1 MQSDFLQKPI
11 SLYLSSEHDC
21 SYLDDRQA
29 NSLFVDPQIQMTANI
44 YSELIQQGF
53 RRSGSHVYTPY
64 CKKCHDCIPVRLRVQ
79 DFSLSRSQKRCYN
92 KNKHTIISAKDIS
105 SKSLTNQHEQYD
117 LYRHYVKSRHPDG
130 GMDDPSMDSYLDFLN
145 SDWSD
150 TIFFEFRD
158 KQRLIAVAVT
168 DIVTDGLSA
177 VYTFFDTSAEFYQ
190 RSLGIYAVLWQA
202 QEARRQGLK
211 WLYLGYW
218 IHGCQKMSYK
228 DNYQPLEY
236 FYNHQWHSIPPHKSE
251 L

>member
-1 MQSDFLQKPI
+1 MPSETLQKPI
-11 SLYLSSEHDC
+11 NLFLSGEHSC
-21 SYLDDRQA
+21 SYLDARQA
-29 NSLFVDPQIQMTANI
+29 NSLFVDPQMQMTADI

-64 CKKCHDCIPVRLRVQ
+64 CKKCHDCIPVRLNVQ
-79 DFSLSRSQKRCYN
+79 EFNLSRSQKRCYN
-92 KNKHTIISAKDIS
+92 KNKHIIVNAKDIS
-105 SKSLTNQHEQYD
+105 NESIENHHEQYD
-117 LYRHYVKSRHPDG
+117 LYHHYLKSRHRDG
-130 GMDDPSMDSYLDFLN
+130 GMDKPDKNSYLDFLN

-150 TIFFEFRD
+150 TTFFEFREE
-158 KQRLIAVAVT
+158 QRLLSIAVT

-177 VYTFFDTSAEFYQ
+177 VYTFFDTSAEFHQ

-218 IHGCQKMSYK
+218 IHNCQKMSYK

-236 FYNHQWHSIPPHKSE
+236 FYNHQWHSSPPY
-251 L
+251 